1 MKIQYLYTSIYIFIK
16 RKWVTDIISIEK
28 NRWFRKVSSNSEK
41 LLYVFVWLKG
51 QWTLHA
57 WQKFRKHWVAHAPSL
72 LKVLKK
78 KKKRPSR
85 GTALPRPGNPAK
97 TLPRT
102 EEWKLK
108 HTLSLKTGGRWLLV
122 FSVTARIT
130 SSWCH
135 VAASCVRS
143 AEELD
148 GRSQHQ
154 EQSHSPFLSC
164 AWRGNPGFK
173 SFISLRR
180 ESLAGLAPTSPL
192 FSDISNLKVTV
203 SGWQTPNLLRLL
215 VTLWSPAW
223 PCGRSSRLLLLWYGP
238 LHLIWKEPVSVA
250 RKCKP

>member
-57 WQKFRKHWVAHAPSL
+57 WQKFRKHWVAPAPSL
-72 LKVLKK
+72 LKVF

-135 VAASCVRS
+135 VAASCVFGVLRNWTAGPNIRS
-143 AEELD
+143 RAT
-148 GRSQHQ
+148 
-154 EQSHSPFLSC
+154 PLSW
-164 AWRGNPGFK
+164 AALGGETQALK
-173 SFISLRR
+173 VSFHLE
-180 ESLAGLAPTSPL
+180 ESLLLDSHPPAHSFRTSPTWKWPCQDGKL
-192 FSDISNLKVTV
+192 QIFSDYS
-203 SGWQTPNLLRLL
+203 
-215 VTLWSPAW
+215 
-223 PCGRSSRLLLLWYGP
+223 
-238 LHLIWKEPVSVA
+238 
-250 RKCKP
+250 